1 VTTRRYRLG
10 RRADAAAATRRRI
23 VEATLELHD
32 EQGIS
37 ATSVRDV
44 ASRAS
49 VAPST
54 VLHHF
59 PVMDSLIEACGELSD
74 QLAPMPT
81 DAILAGARTERE
93 RIGRLAS
100 ALFEWWEQLGPGFD
114 HLRTDRRR
122 IPAVDDW
129 MTDLA
134 GRHRQLATAA
144 LDRAD
149 PSRADLLVA
158 LTTPDAWR
166 ALRDAG
172 LDPRRAGLRV
182 ARLIGRDRDPM
193 EDLH

>member
-54 VLHHF
+54 VLQHF
-59 PVMDSLIEACGELSD
+59 PVMDALIEACGELSD

-81 DAILAGARTERE
+81 DAILVGATTERE
-93 RIGRLAS
+93 RIGRMAS
-100 ALFEWWEQLGPGFD
+100 AVFEWWGQLGPGFD

-129 MTDLA
+129 MTDVA
-134 GRHRQLATAA
+134 RRHRQLADAA
-144 LDRAD
+144 LDGTDAGRT
-149 PSRADLLVA
+149 DLLVA
-158 LTTPDAWR
+158 LTTPDAWS

-172 LDPRRAGLRV
+172 LDPRRAGIRV
-182 ARLIGRDRDPM
+182 ARLIGRDRDLT